1 MIFMLESRGEE
12 GRGSGHP
19 PPPPSPWKEN
29 LQSKINQNRPRT
41 PIPFFLLPPREKMNP
56 LM

>member
-12 GRGSGHP
+12 GRGSGH

-41 PIPFFLLPPREKMNP
+41 PIPFFLPPPREKMNP